1 MLFETLTHYY
11 GIDWLASIL
20 SMLMIYH
27 LGNKNRIGFFFGISA
42 NLTWFIF
49 AIMAM
54 SPPIFL
60 SHLIFFGLNIRGMVK
75 WRKAAIIQPTGV
87 NS

>member
-1 MLFETLTHYY
+1 MLIEALTHYY
-11 GIDWLASIL
+11 GIDWLAFIL

-27 LGNKNRIGFFFGISA
+27 LGNKNRIGFYFGISA

-49 AIMAM
+49 AIMAS

-60 SHLIFFGLNIRGMVK
+60 SHVIFFALNVRGINK
-75 WRKAAIIQPTGV
+75 WRSAKIIHPTGV
-87 NS
+87 IS